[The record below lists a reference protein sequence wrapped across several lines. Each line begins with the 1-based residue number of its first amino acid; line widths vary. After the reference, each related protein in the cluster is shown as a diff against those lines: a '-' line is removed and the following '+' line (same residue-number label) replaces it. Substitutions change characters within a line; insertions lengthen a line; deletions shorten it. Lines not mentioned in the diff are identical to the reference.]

1 MGKIAGPA
9 EFTQHVRTDKSFSKR
24 TIDTAIEGS
33 LKRLQTDYIDLYQ
46 IHWPERNTNYFGKR
60 GHHYE
65 KGEVWEENFE
75 LVLDALNSHV
85 KAGNIRHVGLSNETP
100 WGTMKYLQAQNEN
113 RPKMRTIQN
122 PYSLLNR
129 TFEVGNAEVCHRE
142 NVGLL
147 AYSPLAFGVLSGK
160 YRAGKRPENGRIT
173 LFPNYSR
180 YSNAQCNQAVDLYHD
195 LAIAN
200 GMTLTQMA
208 LSFVNDR
215 PFVTSNIIG
224 ATSLEQLKE
233 NIGTASIKL
242 SSEVLKVID
251 EIQEL
256 VPNPAP

>member
-1 MGKIAGPA
+1 
-9 EFTQHVRTDKSFSKR
+9 
-24 TIDTAIEGS
+24 
-33 LKRLQTDYIDLYQ
+33 
-46 IHWPERNTNYFGKR
+46 
-60 GHHYE
+60 
-65 KGEVWEENFE
+65 
-75 LVLDALNSHV
+75 
-85 KAGNIRHVGLSNETP
+85 
-100 WGTMKYLQAQNEN
+100 MKYLQAQNEN

-160 YRAGKRPENGRIT
+160 YHAGKRPENGRIT